1 MSRSN
6 LPQHYARLLSL
17 WPTDRLR
24 PELAHFQ
31 QLLRKRIAQPP
42 PTTHDSKREI
52 NAAYLLIDNA
62 FGKQYVL
69 GDAMMKPRSNP
80 GHYVDLERELAE
92 APDRTW
98 WQGVVKRVR
107 GMVRMR

>member
-1 MSRSN
+1 MSRQTLTN
-6 LPQHYARLLSL
+6 HYARLLTL

-24 PELAHFQ
+24 PELPHFQ
-31 QLLRKRIAQPP
+31 QLLRKRIAAQPS
-42 PTTHDSKREI
+42 HDSRREV
-52 NAAYLLIDNA
+52 NAAYLLIDDSFA
-62 FGKQYVL
+62 KQYAL
-69 GDAMMKPRSNP
+69 GEGIMRPRSNE